1 MKTSVDRFLDW
12 YRIRG
17 YSERT
22 LEGRYSNLHCFIN
35 WCKER
40 GINEP
45 QQVTRPIIERYR
57 RYLYHYRQANG
68 KPLSLSTQRQRLTPI
83 KLLFKWLTKENYLLH
98 NPASELDLP
107 RVHKRLPRAIL
118 TQAEVEQVLNHTLLF
133 GENGIRDRAIIETFY
148 ATGIRR
154 AELGNLSLDD
164 VDFDQLTLMVREGKG
179 KKDRLLPIGERACLW
194 IDKYLLDVRHTLVM
208 EPDRGHLFINNRGE
222 AFTPYQLSDL
232 VKKYLLGAGIT
243 KQGACHLFRHTMATL
258 MLENGADIRFI
269 QVMLGH
275 ADISTTQIYTHVAI
289 GKLKEVYT
297 RTHPARMESVSNDN
311 NINDDIELLLTLE
324 KEIEEETEPNPV

>member
-1 MKTSVDRFLDW
+1 MKTAIERFLEHS
-12 YRIRG
+12 RVRG

-22 LEGRYSNLHCFIN
+22 LDGQRSNLNCFIN

-40 GINEP
+40 GIDEP
-45 QQVTRPIIERYR
+45 NQVTRPILERYR

-68 KPLSLSTQRQRLTPI
+68 KPLSLSTQRHRLTPI
-83 KLLFKWLTKENYLLH
+83 KLLFRWLTKENHLLH

-118 TQAEVEQVLNHTLLF
+118 TQQEVEQILNHTLLF
-133 GENGIRDRAIIETFY
+133 GETGIRDRAIIETFY

-154 AELGNLSLDD
+154 MELGNLKLDD
-164 VDFDQLTLMVREGKG
+164 IELEQQTLMVREGKG
-179 KKDRLLPIGERACLW
+179 KKDRLLPIGERACCW
-194 IDKYLLDVRHTLVM
+194 IDKYLLEIRHTLVI
-208 EPDRGHLFINNRGE
+208 EPDQGTLFINNQGIP
-222 AFTPYQLSDL
+222 FTPHQLSEL
-232 VKKYLLGAGIT
+232 VKKYLLGAGISKT
-243 KQGACHLFRHTMATL
+243 GACHLFRHTMATL

-269 QVMLGH
+269 QAMLGH

-297 RTHPARMESVSNDN
+297 RTHPARMESVSNKDN
-311 NINDDIELLLTLE
+311 MHDEIELLLTLE
-324 KEIEEETEPNPV
+324 REIAEETEPKQV